1 MMMMMKKKKE
11 RKKCIGILK
20 CPGSF
25 DYGVM
30 FSSILEKHQFAT
42 KIFDCEAGELPS
54 RHEDFDGFIITG
66 SSASAYDDVDW
77 VKGLI
82 SKTRELIEK
91 KCRVVGICFGHQ
103 VVAQAFCPG
112 EVTKNPNGWELGMCS
127 FTLEDHAAKYLSN
140 VTSMNDDEPLMK
152 SLSLLCVHADCVRS
166 VPKGFRSI
174 GGNANTSIQGML
186 SLDRNVLTFQ
196 SHPEFNRRAV
206 RECALSIVKK
216 YGPITTFSMD
226 VFNSR
231 ISDHLDSTFV
241 RAAIVGHFMR
251 EEEGLNYDWS

>member
-1 MMMMMKKKKE
+1 MMMMKKKKE

-127 FTLEDHAAKYLSN
+127 FTLDFYSR
-140 VTSMNDDEPLMK
+140 
-152 SLSLLCVHADCVRS
+152 SLNRVVQRLRLLFVLEYCKREWRSFVAEHSFDRSLLSFDPLHE
-166 VPKGFRSI
+166 PISI
-174 GGNANTSIQGML
+174 S
-186 SLDRNVLTFQ
+186 
-196 SHPEFNRRAV
+196 
-206 RECALSIVKK
+206 
-216 YGPITTFSMD
+216 
-226 VFNSR
+226 
-231 ISDHLDSTFV
+231 
-241 RAAIVGHFMR
+241 
-251 EEEGLNYDWS
+251 